1 MTGDSMERLEI
12 LILTVALSLLGVDL
26 FFLYKACCFGVE
38 GEKYLM
44 ASKTL
49 LGINLLIAFMWV
61 MISDL

>member
-1 MTGDSMERLEI
+1 MGRLEI
-12 LILTVALSLLGVDL
+12 LIVTVALSLLGVDL
-26 FFLYKACCFGVE
+26 FFLYKACCFGIE
-38 GEKYLM
+38 GGKYLM